1 MSQASITFLVLA
13 VMALLFVTN
22 LIPHYVT
29 ALSGALALAF
39 LGILPMKSLF
49 TGFSNPTLILFA
61 GMFVIGG
68 SMFQTGLAN
77 QVGEW
82 AVRMVGRNERLLL
95 WGNMI
100 VAAALSTVASNTGTT
115 VALMPVVISICQAA
129 GIPASRQLMP
139 LAFATGFGGFS
150 ALIGTPPNMIVTEAL
165 SAAGFRPFGFFEFA
179 WLGVPVAFAGML
191 YMDVVG
197 RRILPSSCS
206 IIPPPEPGSRVHGN
220 PVKMWICAL
229 ILLSVILVMTLEIPG
244 VSLES
249 VAVTGAVLCVL
260 TGCLSGAQAIKSIEW
275 ETVLLF
281 GSMFAV
287 AMAMET
293 SGAAR
298 IIARAL
304 LSILGPDAGPHMI
317 VALPLV
323 FTMLLGTVLSNT
335 ACAVLMAPIGLYLA
349 KETGANP
356 HAILMAIALA
366 ASCSFLTP
374 VGTPPNMIVWGP
386 GGYRFQDYMK
396 AGIGLSLV
404 CSVIGTLLI
413 PVVWP
418 VFGR

>member
-1 MSQASITFLVLA
+1 
-13 VMALLFVTN
+13 
-22 LIPHYVT
+22 
-29 ALSGALALAF
+29 
-39 LGILPMKSLF
+39 
-49 TGFSNPTLILFA
+49 ILFA

-206 IIPPPEPGSRVHGN
+206 IIPPPEP
-220 PVKMWICAL
+220 
-229 ILLSVILVMTLEIPG
+229 
-244 VSLES
+244 
-249 VAVTGAVLCVL
+249 
-260 TGCLSGAQAIKSIEW
+260 
-275 ETVLLF
+275 
-281 GSMFAV
+281 
-287 AMAMET
+287 
-293 SGAAR
+293 
-298 IIARAL
+298 
-304 LSILGPDAGPHMI
+304 
-317 VALPLV
+317 
-323 FTMLLGTVLSNT
+323 
-335 ACAVLMAPIGLYLA
+335 
-349 KETGANP
+349 
-356 HAILMAIALA
+356 
-366 ASCSFLTP
+366 
-374 VGTPPNMIVWGP
+374 
-386 GGYRFQDYMK
+386 
-396 AGIGLSLV
+396 
-404 CSVIGTLLI
+404 
-413 PVVWP
+413 
-418 VFGR
+418 